1 MTPFAAVLQ
10 NSASSHSIF
19 FVRNVK
25 WRPFHAKI
33 LIYGI
38 IKDKLIKGEGASS
51 EVLFQ
56 TASSEAVEE
65 ASSALQML
73 GFTKPNIQKAIQNI
87 LKANPNASVEQIIKS
102 ALHML

>member
-1 MTPFAAVLQ
+1 VNALKSVKGIGLKSAQRLVLE
-10 NSASSHSIF
+10 
-19 FVRNVK
+19 
-25 WRPFHAKI
+25 
-33 LIYGI
+33 L
-38 IKDKLIKGEGASS
+38 KDKLIKGEGASS

>member
-1 MTPFAAVLQ
+1 M
-10 NSASSHSIF
+10 
-19 FVRNVK
+19 
-25 WRPFHAKI
+25 
-33 LIYGI
+33 
-38 IKDKLIKGEGASS
+38 
-51 EVLFQ
+51 LFQ